1 MKMTTTLLATLLLAS
16 TGAVA
21 NTAAL
26 TDQENQLIERAATLD
41 MRGCAVA
48 SLEELRNP
56 ERRAALNGLF
66 QSMNMELQSIGYE
79 SMGAELPSSE
89 QMATAILA
97 MCKAKY

>member
-1 MKMTTTLLATLLLAS
+1 MKMTTTLLAALLLAS
-16 TGAVA
+16 TGAIA
-21 NTAAL
+21 NTTAL
-26 TDQENQLIERAATLD
+26 TDQENQIIEKAAILD

-79 SMGAELPSSE
+79 SAGSELPSSE
-89 QMATAILA
+89 QMASAILA